1 MKTIMNAEDL
11 TTVDQLIA
19 FLEGTQPVAFQVVS
33 DKDSRYHWVQRTLVK
48 FHYLSLS
55 KPDKGVLIRYLMKIS
70 GYSRQQITRLA
81 RQYRDTGRLVCR
93 QRTTHGFSRRFTD
106 EDIRLLAAMDERHG
120 TPNGFTMKKLCE
132 RAYAVFGQNQYQR
145 LASISVA
152 HLYNLRKS
160 NGYLCCRRTVEK
172 TRPRASHI
180 GERRKPR
187 PNGEPGYIRIDTV
200 HQGDWDRRKGVYHI
214 NAVDEVT
221 QMEIVV
227 TVEKISERYLIPAL
241 QHILGDLPF
250 IIQGFHS
257 DNGSEYIN
265 RQVATLLEKLF
276 IEFTKSRSRQTNDN
290 ALAECK
296 NGHVVRKIFGYDH
309 IPQHWAPLIND
320 FNRQHL
326 NPYVNYHR
334 PCLFPET
341 ITDSKGKQRKR
352 YPYDAIMTPYEKFKS
367 LPEAQ
372 QYLKTGITF
381 EILDAIAYQQSD
393 NEAADTLQRARRQ
406 LFKSIHER
414 ENKRA

>member
-11 TTVDQLIA
+11 TTIDQLIA
-19 FLEGTQPVAFQVVS
+19 FLEGTQPVAFQVIS
-33 DKDSRYHWVQRTLVK
+33 DKDSRYQWVQRTLVK

-55 KPDKGVLIRYLMKIS
+55 KPDKGVLIRYLMKVS

-81 RQYRDTGRLVCR
+81 KQYRDTGRLVR
-93 QRTTHGFSRRFTD
+93 QQRTTSGFSRRFTD
-106 EDIRLLAAMDERHG
+106 EDIHLLAAMDKRHS
-120 TPNGFTMKKLCE
+120 TPNGLTMKKLCE
-132 RAYAVFGQNQYQR
+132 RAYTVFGQNEYQR

-160 NGYLCCRRTVEK
+160 SAYLRHRRNVEK
-172 TRPRASHI
+172 THPRASHI

-200 HQGDWDRRKGVYHI
+200 HQGDWDKQKGVYHV

-221 QMEIVV
+221 QTEIIVS
-227 TVEKISERYLIPAL
+227 VEKISERYLIPAL
-241 QHILGDLPF
+241 EQLLEDFPF
-250 IIQGFHS
+250 VIQGFHS

-265 RQVATLLEKLF
+265 KRVAELLEKLR

-290 ALAECK
+290 ALAESK
-296 NGHVVRKIFGYDH
+296 NGHVVRKILGYAH
-309 IPQHWAPLIND
+309 IPQHWASLIND

-326 NPYVNYHR
+326 NPYINYHR
-334 PCLFPET
+334 PCLFSKT
-341 ITDSKGKQRKR
+341 VTDSKGKQRKR
-352 YPYDAIMTPYEKFKS
+352 YPYEMLMTPYDKLKS
-367 LPEAQ
+367 LPDAQ
-372 QYLKTGITF
+372 IYLKPGLTF

-393 NEAADTLQRARRQ
+393 NEAADKLQRARRQ

-414 ENKRA
+414 EDKRA